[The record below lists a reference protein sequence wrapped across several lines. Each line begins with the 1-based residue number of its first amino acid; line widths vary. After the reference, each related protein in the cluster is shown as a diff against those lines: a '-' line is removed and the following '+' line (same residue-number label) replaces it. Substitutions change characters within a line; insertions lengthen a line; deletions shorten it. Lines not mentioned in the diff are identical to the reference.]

1 VIQGRAAS
9 MKSEPTFQGRKIK
22 AMSTANQRDKGR
34 ALLSEWF
41 AHPVIRFVALTIYY
55 LGILV
60 GLVALYSQG
69 DFSTPPF
76 IYQNF

>member
-1 VIQGRAAS
+1 
-9 MKSEPTFQGRKIK
+9 
-22 AMSTANQRDKGR
+22 MSLMEQRDSDHAQPIK
-34 ALLSEWF
+34 WF
-41 AHPVIRFVALTIYY
+41 AQPWVRFVTLTIYY

-60 GLVALYSQG
+60 ALVALYGQG

>member
-1 VIQGRAAS
+1 MNLMEQPD
-9 MKSEPTFQGRKIK
+9 KD
-22 AMSTANQRDKGR
+22 RDR
-34 ALLSEWF
+34 SSRWF
-41 AHPVIRFVALTIYY
+41 ARPWVRFLALTIYY

-60 GLVALYSQG
+60 ALVAIYGQG

>member
-1 VIQGRAAS
+1 
-9 MKSEPTFQGRKIK
+9 
-22 AMSTANQRDKGR
+22 MSSVDPRDCDR
-34 ALLSEWF
+34 VSPAEWF
-41 AHPVIRFVALTIYY
+41 ARPWVRFVTLTLYY

-60 GLVALYSQG
+60 GLVALYGQG

>member
-1 VIQGRAAS
+1 
-9 MKSEPTFQGRKIK
+9 
-22 AMSTANQRDKGR
+22 MSLMDQCEKHAVPSGK
-34 ALLSEWF
+34 WF
-41 AHPVIRFVALTIYY
+41 ARPWVRFVTLAIYY

-60 GLVALYSQG
+60 TLVALYGQG

>member
-1 VIQGRAAS
+1 
-9 MKSEPTFQGRKIK
+9 
-22 AMSTANQRDKGR
+22 MSLINQRDKYWSPF
-34 ALLSEWF
+34 SERF
-41 AHPVIRFVALTIYY
+41 AQPRVRFVALTIYY

-60 GLVALYSQG
+60 GLIALYGQG

>member
-1 VIQGRAAS
+1 
-9 MKSEPTFQGRKIK
+9 
-22 AMSTANQRDKGR
+22 MSLGDQTGNAHV
-34 ALLSEWF
+34 LLSEWF
-41 AHPVIRFVALTIYY
+41 ARPWVRFVALTIYY

-60 GLVALYSQG
+60 GLVALYGAG

>member
-1 VIQGRAAS
+1 
-9 MKSEPTFQGRKIK
+9 
-22 AMSTANQRDKGR
+22 MSLKEERRKGR
-34 ALLSEWF
+34 VPLRERLARPWVRF
-41 AHPVIRFVALTIYY
+41 AALTIYY

-60 GLVALYSQG
+60 ALVALYGRG

>member
-1 VIQGRAAS
+1 MSLKDEGR
-9 MKSEPTFQGRKIK
+9 EGRVPWREQL
-22 AMSTANQRDKGR
+22 ARPWVG
-34 ALLSEWF
+34 F
-41 AHPVIRFVALTIYY
+41 AALTIYY

-60 GLVALYSQG
+60 ALVALYGRG

>member
-1 VIQGRAAS
+1 MNLIDIRHKYGVRLREQ
-9 MKSEPTFQGRKIK
+9 
-22 AMSTANQRDKGR
+22 
-34 ALLSEWF
+34 F
-41 AHPVIRFVALTIYY
+41 AQPWARFVALTIYY

-60 GLVALYSQG
+60 GLIALYGRG

>member
-1 VIQGRAAS
+1 MS
-9 MKSEPTFQGRKIK
+9 LKEEGRKYHVRLTSWS
-22 AMSTANQRDKGR
+22 AQP
-34 ALLSEWF
+34 W
-41 AHPVIRFVALTIYY
+41 VRFVALTTYY

-60 GLVALYSQG
+60 ALVALYGQG

>member
-1 VIQGRAAS
+1 MSLGDRLYKYCVLV
-9 MKSEPTFQGRKIK
+9 SER
-22 AMSTANQRDKGR
+22 
-34 ALLSEWF
+34 F
-41 AHPVIRFVALTIYY
+41 AQPRVRFVALTIYY

-60 GLVALYSQG
+60 GLIALYAQG